1 MKKLLFILVI
11 LLASFFRITAQRFP
25 VVVVPQVNTPA
36 PVNFYDYANGT
47 TLNSPLSVQLLFND
61 ITVSD
66 RQIRLKVFFEGQGI
80 NFESRDVVVGASP
93 LFISGGGPPLVLSN
107 VELAPYFEFQNIQ
120 GINPNVYRE
129 SIPEGNYQFCFEVFE
144 FNTGAKLSSKTCA
157 PVFIFNNQP
166 PLLNLPYNGINIKPD
181 AVDNILFQWTPRHI
195 NVGNVSY
202 KFSIVEI
209 WDDRVDPQTSFLSV
223 PPIFETT
230 TSATSFLYG
239 PSQPLL
245 LPSKRYAW
253 RVQAQA
259 LVGAEEVGLFK
270 NEGKSEIFWF
280 SRSEPC
286 KTLLEVTAEPKGIS
300 KINVFWEEDPS
311 VFTEY
316 TIAYRE
322 AKRENSKWFTKTTNS
337 AWATIW
343 DLKPGT
349 TYEYKVRA
357 KCKYQIGEYSE
368 IQEVT
373 TNQKESDTDHYQCG
387 ITPDVISITNRDP
400 HAGLSVGDRVVA
412 GEFLVTITEIENQA
426 NGRITGKGFVPIP
439 YLNKVRFGV
448 TFSNILINT
457 ENQLAEGVITTFYD
471 EKFGEGT
478 SFDVDLDTDVTE
490 IITGDTGVFKEESI
504 AFEIKNVEINE
515 DGAIEITGV
524 DGETAIIKGDQNVV
538 ITDSEGTPWRVNKE
552 DEVSKETAAEG
563 GAVTANNTS
572 GVTKEGEVEALS
584 NTIEVNFVA
593 SGFYAF
599 DQLPEG
605 ASAAMENEYSTV
617 VNDKNE
623 KETLA
628 FKAIAKL
635 KGEDIVKAKVDFKDS
650 GLTKKDLIFKT
661 SSGIAIPQI
670 EWNDNETEVSLKLK
684 NKSSYL
690 NEQLLA
696 TVKKKG
702 KEVFEI
708 VGALNLTH
716 LGNENVQNI
725 KLSIV
730 PINNANVNTNVKTKL
745 NEIYNKVGVS
755 FEVTITEA
763 FQIPETIWNVEN
775 ETASQLDIGDSSI
788 LKLYTPEEN
797 AIKDYFKSQF
807 NYQKDHYYVFV
818 TDLPTSAPDTN
829 GFMPLK
835 GQFGFVFTKN
845 DRARTIAHEL
855 GHGIF
860 GLTHPF
866 ASYNTPQGST
876 TLLMDY
882 GKGELLNHM
891 DWKRIHAPGF
901 KLYNFQNDAAG
912 ESKKGQSDDEKML
925 AVLNHIKENLN
936 KKSQDVLKW
945 KTLTANRARG
955 GNTKYG
961 LQEKEY
967 KVKIKN
973 NKTLKF
979 KLVSQPKAVDELQ
992 VTTVDNVVEFM
1003 QDAYFGLKKV
1013 STFDDQK
1020 IDDISYRIKFN
1031 NEHKESAF
1039 TFEFGH
1045 YNDVEQFFQ
1054 YLGYFSFYNTEIAKH
1069 IKQHLIGE
1077 FLIND
1082 IASKKKNCNDID
1094 LFYAEAPS
1102 SLILESDLITN
1113 EILWQAL
1120 DTLLDCFVDTRGV
1133 SEEHAIYTIIEA
1145 LVSKD
1150 KLLFLSK
1157 IVDEKNREKSIFK
1170 LLYEKLDSKKE
1181 GEKFIEIIGN
1191 YIADLDTDANKWKI
1205 TNAILKQ
1212 TFPKGISLTIVHEF
1226 VKDKEAQKALT
1237 TIFTSLKST
1246 SSVNNQI
1253 GVVSKLFSEMLIP
1266 DCNHLDDY
1274 KIIYEIAKERT
1285 ENQEA
1290 FAKFTQSE
1298 KVYLNNGLS
1307 QSVGDRSWVLPS
1319 DFKLLGSSTVYN
1331 AEEVFN
1337 WAKKLSVNGVY
1348 DREELKKNKLLNA
1361 PYQNFFNEFLKEYKN
1376 FLKEFKKIQNNFWD
1390 NVDVNKINTQYQDIV
1405 DHINKK
1411 ENARSLRYVNTDKK
1425 LAVLE
1430 KAITKPIRDKA
1441 IYKGIQ
1447 NDALLKLAFSF
1458 RPKDDKIIK
1467 TIEKIGV
1474 ANIYKELSGDKLN
1487 KFLFWIGEYVSEAKR
1502 TIPIKKEVFQDLV
1515 AENDLKNT
1523 SNSNVVKLEQ
1533 NIFQLQNEEILP
1545 QKSNQNFLKV
1555 NGSLVDYK
1563 QEVLVYVVDDFN
1575 FLSYK
1580 FKKGQVLSM
1589 PSIKALALSNNN
1601 KVKVA
1606 KESAWLATDVISFG
1620 IGLGGAKILFTAGNQ
1635 LSKAAFVSSTI
1646 NSGIGIYAKAVN
1658 ESEIDPETR
1667 SMLTLLGQVLSI
1679 PGYAKDI
1686 VDLKTFL
1693 TKTQTRVDEAV
1704 GLSVDARI
1712 SINNYLNGIGL
1723 RINRDSFDQR
1733 IARLISTSENNV
1745 NIRNFRSWVINM
1757 DVNAATRNRL
1767 SLLNDDDLLVFA
1779 RDFEFES
1786 LEIRTLFSQRP
1797 ELIDAWDV
1805 LKTFRNTRRSI
1816 NNIETLANIS
1826 SRFEYAGRK
1835 GFEGLNALIAEGSD
1849 ANKSNLIAGF
1859 EFANEL
1865 IPAGAP
1871 KQYTL
1876 SGIKK
1881 GDVRFLVIKDG
1892 KKEEV
1897 ARIAKGELKGNIR
1910 YILEGDIIGESKS
1923 ANKKLLGKGNDLGFE
1938 IPNVQNTN
1946 LSAGD
1951 YIDNLVINNIRRGE
1965 NPGVVVIGKT
1975 ILKAD
1980 ELKGKYDKVMSK
1992 LDKLTPKKVETFNEV
2007 SQSSKTFEIEGKT
2020 YTWDELVKDYENK
2033 KKQSEAL
2040 SESLLYK
2047 ANLQWCKEM
2056 LAKGYTILDLGTAS
2070 EGAFYELE
2078 KSIFF

>member
-144 FNTGAKLSSKTCA
+144 FNTGAKLSSKTCV

-300 KINVFWEEDPS
+300 KINVFWEEDAS

-357 KCKYQIGEYSE
+357 KCKYQTGEYSE

-584 NTIEVNFVA
+584 NTIEVNFVS

-599 DQLPEG
+599 DQLPDG

-650 GLTKKDLIFKT
+650 GITKKDLIFKT
-661 SSGIAIPQI
+661 SSGIAIPQL

-730 PINNANVNTNVKTKL
+730 PINNANVNTSVKTKL

-866 ASYNTPQGST
+866 TSYNTPQGST

-891 DWKRIHAPGF
+891 DWKQIHAPGF

-925 AVLNHIKENLN
+925 VVLNHIKENLN

-945 KTLTANRARG
+945 KQLSRKKRNGQASRNAD
-955 GNTKYG
+955 YG
-961 LQEKEY
+961 LKEKEY
-967 KVKIKN
+967 SLKTKNDVKLN
-973 NKTLKF
+973 F
-979 KLVSQPKAVDELQ
+979 KLVSQPDPLEELQ
-992 VTTVDNVVEFM
+992 ISLLDKIIKFDKK
-1003 QDAYFGLKKV
+1003 DAYGFRKEIIG
-1013 STFDDQK
+1013 FEG
-1020 IDDISYRIKFN
+1020 IHDISYQLTFKDTKKTN
-1031 NEHKESAF
+1031 AF
-1039 TFEFGH
+1039 TLEFDH
-1045 YNDVEQFFQ
+1045 YNDIEQFFKFLNQ
-1054 YLGYFSFYNTEIAKH
+1054 DSKSYVFANTETSKQITTYLLNNFIADGDISK
-1069 IKQHLIGE
+1069 E
-1077 FLIND
+1077 ND
-1082 IASKKKNCNDID
+1082 CNDID
-1094 LFYAEAPS
+1094 LFFAEAPS
-1102 SLILESDLITN
+1102 SLLKDPKIISEES
-1113 EILWQAL
+1113 LWGVLKAL
-1120 DTLLDCFVDTRGV
+1120 LKCAVDDKGV
-1133 SEEHAIYTIIEA
+1133 SEEKAVITIIEA
-1145 LVSKD
+1145 LGNGPSD
-1150 KLLFLSK
+1150 TTNFLDRLFSEK
-1157 IVDEKNREKSIFK
+1157 INDTNLFK
-1170 LLYEKLDSKKE
+1170 LLYQKVDNWGGEDNFTAYVDVMYTIWRKSNTYAKTKAAVQVPYTNEKRLGFYFSKFDLNLNEDYSKIEVIENYSEIVRSSQSRQQTRAEIRNFGNWGVYDPVEVVDYSKITDAGFQVASTTIPMFLLKAIANNHSTSNIDRGANFAFEAAVTVSGIGNITKLRHLRHLNKLDELLKGLQGVETSLSTVSLVLKYSDVCTKEKKDSTDKKEKTYCEKLEIFTDALGLFNAGNSIGGKVAQRANIEESTRDLIDVIEDNPSLIADAGERAELLKALEASIGNASVVVEDLTELRKMAKDKVLNQLINESFGLTVSSMDFLLKISDCSSDLCKEMQLYLGVVQKALKAKALSTKIATQAKSLLTKIKSNPNAIKEISKREEVVKDLESVVQKVETKKQSLPEDLQKEIEINKALDKLFVGAEELQLEKYEAAWNALSDSPTLRQKSDNIEVISETALKFQYKENSGFYGIETFFKEITSGKQRLIDELKIIDDTFKSDYIKIEGQADNGRYFDIKDISDNRVATYRKGKLEPLKVLKEFDEYEYEVISIYKEYKVVEKE
-1181 GEKFIEIIGN
+1181 GEI
-1191 YIADLDTDANKWKI
+1191 W
-1205 TNAILKQ
+1205 
-1212 TFPKGISLTIVHEF
+1212 F
-1226 VKDKEAQKALT
+1226 VK
-1237 TIFTSLKST
+1237 
-1246 SSVNNQI
+1246 N
-1253 GVVSKLFSEMLIP
+1253 
-1266 DCNHLDDY
+1266 
-1274 KIIYEIAKERT
+1274 
-1285 ENQEA
+1285 
-1290 FAKFTQSE
+1290 
-1298 KVYLNNGLS
+1298 
-1307 QSVGDRSWVLPS
+1307 
-1319 DFKLLGSSTVYN
+1319 
-1331 AEEVFN
+1331 
-1337 WAKKLSVNGVY
+1337 
-1348 DREELKKNKLLNA
+1348 
-1361 PYQNFFNEFLKEYKN
+1361 
-1376 FLKEFKKIQNNFWD
+1376 
-1390 NVDVNKINTQYQDIV
+1390 
-1405 DHINKK
+1405 
-1411 ENARSLRYVNTDKK
+1411 
-1425 LAVLE
+1425 
-1430 KAITKPIRDKA
+1430 
-1441 IYKGIQ
+1441 
-1447 NDALLKLAFSF
+1447 
-1458 RPKDDKIIK
+1458 
-1467 TIEKIGV
+1467 
-1474 ANIYKELSGDKLN
+1474 
-1487 KFLFWIGEYVSEAKR
+1487 
-1502 TIPIKKEVFQDLV
+1502 
-1515 AENDLKNT
+1515 
-1523 SNSNVVKLEQ
+1523 
-1533 NIFQLQNEEILP
+1533 
-1545 QKSNQNFLKV
+1545 
-1555 NGSLVDYK
+1555 
-1563 QEVLVYVVDDFN
+1563 
-1575 FLSYK
+1575 
-1580 FKKGQVLSM
+1580 
-1589 PSIKALALSNNN
+1589 
-1601 KVKVA
+1601 
-1606 KESAWLATDVISFG
+1606 
-1620 IGLGGAKILFTAGNQ
+1620 
-1635 LSKAAFVSSTI
+1635 
-1646 NSGIGIYAKAVN
+1646 
-1658 ESEIDPETR
+1658 
-1667 SMLTLLGQVLSI
+1667 
-1679 PGYAKDI
+1679 
-1686 VDLKTFL
+1686 
-1693 TKTQTRVDEAV
+1693 
-1704 GLSVDARI
+1704 
-1712 SINNYLNGIGL
+1712 
-1723 RINRDSFDQR
+1723 
-1733 IARLISTSENNV
+1733 
-1745 NIRNFRSWVINM
+1745 
-1757 DVNAATRNRL
+1757 
-1767 SLLNDDDLLVFA
+1767 
-1779 RDFEFES
+1779 
-1786 LEIRTLFSQRP
+1786 
-1797 ELIDAWDV
+1797 
-1805 LKTFRNTRRSI
+1805 
-1816 NNIETLANIS
+1816 
-1826 SRFEYAGRK
+1826 
-1835 GFEGLNALIAEGSD
+1835 
-1849 ANKSNLIAGF
+1849 
-1859 EFANEL
+1859 
-1865 IPAGAP
+1865 
-1871 KQYTL
+1871 
-1876 SGIKK
+1876 
-1881 GDVRFLVIKDG
+1881 
-1892 KKEEV
+1892 
-1897 ARIAKGELKGNIR
+1897 
-1910 YILEGDIIGESKS
+1910 
-1923 ANKKLLGKGNDLGFE
+1923 
-1938 IPNVQNTN
+1938 
-1946 LSAGD
+1946 
-1951 YIDNLVINNIRRGE
+1951 
-1965 NPGVVVIGKT
+1965 
-1975 ILKAD
+1975 
-1980 ELKGKYDKVMSK
+1980 
-1992 LDKLTPKKVETFNEV
+1992 
-2007 SQSSKTFEIEGKT
+2007 
-2020 YTWDELVKDYENK
+2020 
-2033 KKQSEAL
+2033 
-2040 SESLLYK
+2040 
-2047 ANLQWCKEM
+2047 
-2056 LAKGYTILDLGTAS
+2056 
-2070 EGAFYELE
+2070 
-2078 KSIFF
+2078 